1 MESLLD
7 RLERREQALIARCS
21 LLEGR
26 LSHGDH
32 GEGGGEL
39 GERNNNI
46 SYNASEEARGALR
59 LKQVRQKK
67 ERLVYAVERL
77 QMQAQQKRRQLRMSI
92 AAQ

>member
-26 LSHGDH
+26 LSHGED
-32 GEGGGEL
+32 GGEL
-39 GERNNNI
+39 GKSNNNNN
-46 SYNASEEARGALR
+46 YNASEEAREALR

>member
-26 LSHGDH
+26 LSHGED
-32 GEGGGEL
+32 GGEL
-39 GERNNNI
+39 GERNNNNN
-46 SYNASEEARGALR
+46 YNAGEEAREGLR

>member
-26 LSHGDH
+26 LSHGED
-32 GEGGGEL
+32 GGEL
-39 GERNNNI
+39 GERNNNKN
-46 SYNASEEARGALR
+46 YNASEEAREALR

>member
-26 LSHGDH
+26 LSHG
-32 GEGGGEL
+32 EEL
-39 GERNNNI
+39 GGRNNNNI
-46 SYNASEEARGALR
+46 YNANEEAREALR

-67 ERLVYAVERL
+67 ERLEYAVERL

>member
-26 LSHGDH
+26 LSHGED
-32 GEGGGEL
+32 GGEL
-39 GERNNNI
+39 GDRNNNNN
-46 SYNASEEARGALR
+46 SYNAGEEAREALR
-59 LKQVRQKK
+59 LKQVKQKK
-67 ERLVYAVERL
+67 ERLAYVVERL
-77 QMQAQQKRRQLRMSI
+77 QMQAQQKKRQLRMSI